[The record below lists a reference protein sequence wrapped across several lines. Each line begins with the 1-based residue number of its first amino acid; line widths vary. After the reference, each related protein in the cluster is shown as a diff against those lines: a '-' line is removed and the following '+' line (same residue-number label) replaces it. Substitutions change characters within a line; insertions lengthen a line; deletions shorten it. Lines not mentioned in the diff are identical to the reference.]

1 MSGAGGRGALLGLL
15 LAGCSGGAPR
25 GEAGEP
31 AVAAA
36 PRPALGAEAGP
47 PAPSPEKV
55 APGPRPRLIAAPA
68 EGDVAALVRDERA
81 REEGLLI
88 VYVGAT
94 WCAPCKAFH
103 DALVAGELDGPLAGV
118 RFLEFDADRD
128 AGRLQGADYV
138 SRYIPLFSVPGPEG
152 RATDRFVEGGIKGPG
167 AVPHLMRRLEP
178 LIAAARLRP

>member
-15 LAGCSGGAPR
+15 LAWVGCEGGAPPGR
-25 GEAGEP
+25 AGEA

-36 PRPALGAEAGP
+36 PRPAGDAPAEAAAA
-47 PAPSPEKV
+47 PAEK
-55 APGPRPRLIAAPA
+55 AAARPRLIAAPT
-68 EGDVAALVRDERA
+68 EGDVAALVRDERG
-81 REEGLLI
+81 REEGLLL

-94 WCAPCKAFH
+94 WCAPCQAFH

-138 SRYIPLFSVPGPEG
+138 SRYIPLFSVPGPDG
-152 RATDRFVEGGIKGPG
+152 RASDRFVEGGIKGPG
-167 AVPHLMRRLEP
+167 AVPHIMRRLEP